1 MHVQDLKTF
10 SDVVEALP
18 LELRAVL
25 PSKPAL
31 MVVLPSL
38 VEPFAE
44 PLDAVAG
51 PPHALPEG
59 LADHS
64 AEPSALVEQSK
75 VPDPSVQQPDMSQ
88 DQGVEKSLPVPPKQ
102 SFLDA
107 HPQRKRSG

>member
-1 MHVQDLKTF
+1 MHVYDLKTF

-18 LELRAVL
+18 LELQADL
-25 PSKPAL
+25 ASKPAL

-44 PLDAVAG
+44 PLDAAEA

-64 AEPSALVEQSK
+64 AEPLALVEQST

-88 DQGVEKSLPVPPKQ
+88 DQDVEKSLPGQPVQ
-102 SFLDA
+102 SFPDA
-107 HPQRKRSG
+107 HLQRKRSG